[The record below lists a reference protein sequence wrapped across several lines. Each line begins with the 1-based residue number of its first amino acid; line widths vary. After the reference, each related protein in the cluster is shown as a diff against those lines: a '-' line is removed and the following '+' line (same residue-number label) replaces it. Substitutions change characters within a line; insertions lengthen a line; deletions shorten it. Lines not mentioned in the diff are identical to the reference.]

1 MGPFM
6 NGEFNWGSNLS
17 VKVSKY
23 KVSQYTHIKTINLN
37 KIRLN
42 SATLENFLKQFGNLG
57 LYLGFGNIFNQLYQ
71 FSIGQIL

>member
-1 MGPFM
+1 MGYLGPFM

-42 SATLENFLKQFGNLG
+42 SATLENFLKRVL
-57 LYLGFGNIFNQLYQ
+57 LVFGNILTC
-71 FSIGQIL
+71 SGQKCIWAKLQ